1 MKISKN
7 FDIRELVPK
16 EIWDLYGEKSV
27 WFIDPRTIS
36 FLQELR
42 DILEELYPGRISV
55 NVNTWYNGGSR
66 TKSGYRMPNE
76 ELGAKFSQHKF
87 GRAVDIQ
94 VFIMN
99 GANRSQM
106 NPVEVNRIIFNHEK
120 RLMDKGLT
128 TVENVEFT
136 KTWNHL
142 DCRPTNMTKLLIVNP

>member
-1 MKISKN
+1 
-7 FDIRELVPK
+7 
-16 EIWDLYGEKSV
+16 
-27 WFIDPRTIS
+27 
-36 FLQELR
+36 
-42 DILEELYPGRISV
+42 
-55 NVNTWYNGGSR
+55 
-66 TKSGYRMPNE
+66 
-76 ELGAKFSQHKF
+76 
-87 GRAVDIQ
+87 
-94 VFIMN
+94 MN